1 MTAVFQGIGHTA
13 VEEYDI
19 HAPSVSHP
27 KTPLRPRDGAC
38 LAPRMAER
46 KFPDMWVDP
55 EDDPRET
62 GETAVGEKAI
72 LVDYLDRYRTTL
84 EMKCEGL
91 DAEQMARRS
100 VPPSTMSLLGLVRHL
115 ARVEHSW
122 CRRVLEG
129 RMELPRLY
137 RTEEDRDLDFN
148 GAVADDAVVAD
159 AWESWHREVDHARC
173 YLNGVDSLGERV
185 LVDGDPVEIRD
196 IIVHLVEEYARHLG
210 HADLL
215 RECIDGRT
223 GQ

>member
-1 MTAVFQGIGHTA
+1 MASNGMWSEPGT
-13 VEEYDI
+13 D
-19 HAPSVSHP
+19 
-27 KTPLRPRDGAC
+27 PRQD
-38 LAPRMAER
+38 LAPGRGER
-46 KFPDMWVDP
+46 EVL
-55 EDDPRET
+55 
-62 GETAVGEKAI
+62 AQ
-72 LVDYLDRYRTTL
+72 YLDHYRLTL
-84 EMKCEGL
+84 ELKCEGL
-91 DAEQMARRS
+91 TAAQLATRS
-100 VPPSTMSLLGLVRHL
+100 VPPSTLSLLGLVRHL

-122 CRRVLEG
+122 TRRVLEG

-159 AWESWHREVDHARC
+159 AWASWRREVDHARR

-185 LVDGDPVEIRD
+185 LVDGEAVEIRD
-196 IIVHLVEEYARHLG
+196 IVVHLIEEYARHVG